1 MRPVAVPA
9 LALAL
14 LLPVAVRGD
23 DPPAAKKEQAPP
35 KTVAGVTLAPP
46 AGWQERPAGGMRKA
60 QYALPKVEGDADDG
74 ELVIFHFGG
83 GGGSV
88 EDNIARW
95 CGQFE
100 RPDGKPAREAAKVE
114 KKTIAGLEVHL
125 VELDGTYVAE
135 TRPGSGQRHRK
146 EGWRLLAAIILGPE
160 GPLFVKLVGP
170 TKTLEAS
177 REAFQKYIES
187 AKTTQ

>member
-1 MRPVAVPA
+1 MRRVSVHALV
-9 LALAL
+9 LALV
-14 LLPVAVRGD
+14 LPAAVRGD
-23 DPPAAKKEQAPP
+23 DAAKPEQAPP
-35 KTVAGVTLAPP
+35 KTVAGVTLSPP
-46 AGWQERPAGGMRKA
+46 AGWQEKPAGGMRKA
-60 QYALPKVEGDADDG
+60 QYAVPKVEGDAEDG

-88 EDNIARW
+88 EDNITRW

-135 TRPGSGQRHRK
+135 TRPGSGQRQRK
-146 EGWRLLAAIILGPE
+146 EGWRLLAAIIVGPE
-160 GPLFVKLVGP
+160 GPIFVKLAGP
-170 TKTLEAS
+170 TKTLEAA
-177 REAFQKYIES
+177 REKFQKYIES
-187 AKTTQ
+187 ASKD